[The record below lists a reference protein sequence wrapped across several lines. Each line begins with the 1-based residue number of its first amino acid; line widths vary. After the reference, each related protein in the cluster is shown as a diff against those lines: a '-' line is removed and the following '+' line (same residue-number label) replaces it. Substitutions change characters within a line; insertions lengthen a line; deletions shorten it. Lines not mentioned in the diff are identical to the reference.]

1 MSGKRLSEKERN
13 DIARRIAAGESYP
26 TIAERSGCS
35 IQNVKY
41 YAAKIRPKVEAIIVA
56 EREARTVDAI
66 GAGLREKDG
75 RVDELIW
82 MYGEVKA
89 DLSDGLYGTDT
100 KISATGKTVQ
110 VPVFKAPQITQA
122 RGLLDDIA
130 KEEGGRKNVTTLQG
144 DKDSPLEVHYDISDA
159 DLDRELL
166 RIAERTGRRALAD
179 REVSLGAAGPPEP
192 APPTG

>member
-26 TIAERSGCS
+26 TIAERVGCS

-56 EREARTVDAI
+56 GREARTVDAI

-130 KEEGGRKNVTTLQG
+130 KEEGGRKTGVEHSGTLTFAG
-144 DKDSPLEVHYDISDA
+144 LA
-159 DLDRELL
+159 ELAAQHQPGAGAHDPDEGE
-166 RIAERTGRRALAD
+166 AE
-179 REVSLGAAGPPEP
+179 S
-192 APPTG
+192 